1 MTEQISLWDQASRIE
16 EAFRQQYSDLWAI
29 DVFDDKL
36 ITLFSGLYYEI
47 GYREVDDVLV
57 FDTLAQ
63 WVEVEKNPKWEVKAA
78 TQAGELLVLQGGQ
91 IKALG
96 NGKVGGLLVKFS
108 DADSP
113 DLLGDY
119 FDAQTEFALVKPQ
132 TSVYY
137 NHGLD
142 PFVGKSAIGEGS
154 LEIQDVGVWI
164 EATLEMRNDYERA
177 IYGMVEG
184 EKMGWSSG
192 TAPNLVSVD
201 RSGKANHI
209 TQWPLGLDASLT
221 PTPAEPSNVAM
232 PLKTYAKL
240 TQDLQA
246 LLKGMGDILT
256 DAKGLSDLT
265 PDNELWLLRARMRN
279 L

>member
-1 MTEQISLWDQASRIE
+1 MTEQISLWDQANRIE
-16 EAFRQQYSDLWAI
+16 EAFRQKYSDLWAI

-47 GYREVDDVLV
+47 GYREVDGEFV

-78 TQAGELLVLQGGQ
+78 RLAGELLVLHGGQ

-96 NGKVGGLLVKFS
+96 DGKVGGLLVKFS
-108 DADSP
+108 DENNP
-113 DLLGDY
+113 DLVGDY
-119 FDAQTEFALVKPQ
+119 FDARTEFALASPE

-142 PFVGKSAIGEGS
+142 PFVGKGAIGEGS

-164 EATLEMRNDYERA
+164 EATLEMRSAYERA
-177 IYGMVEG
+177 IYGMVEAD
-184 EKMGWSSG
+184 KMGWSSG

-221 PTPAEPSNVAM
+221 PTPTEPSNVAI
-232 PLKTYAKL
+232 PLKTYAKSM
-240 TQDLQA
+240 QDLQA
-246 LLKGMGDILT
+246 LLKGTGDVLP
-256 DAKGLSDLT
+256 DANGLSDLT
-265 PDNELWLLRARMRN
+265 PENRLWLLKARMQN